1 MNYIISWL
9 LCVAG
14 TVLAALGGS
23 NDWHWLLVSDA
34 NVTLFL
40 ALAYYI
46 DKWRGSLS
54 QPTTLNIKTQRVVLR
69 DAGTPL

>member
-1 MNYIISWL
+1 M
-9 LCVAG
+9 
-14 TVLAALGGS
+14 LAALGGS

-46 DKWRGSLS
+46 DKWRISLR
-54 QPTTLNIKTQRVVLR
+54 QPTTLNIKAQQVVFR
-69 DAGTPL
+69 DKRNEQN

>member
-1 MNYIISWL
+1 MQYIISWL

-46 DKWRGSLS
+46 EKWRGE
-54 QPTTLNIKTQRVVLR
+54 PTTLNVRAKTIVLR
-69 DAGTPL
+69 HGDDAL